1 MEAVMWIGKRRER
14 WRRRRHFGLVHLEL
28 GEQRWMKLVEVLW
41 HRVRIHLD
49 VRETLGMAL
58 EVHLQVALG
67 GEPVAA
73 NVALERAFACVRPNV
88 DLQCRIA
95 AEHLTAIAATVLEQ
109 LVLLASRRAGRL
121 AAGRTRRTCAR
132 AAHAVPETELVGQI
146 GGE

>member
-73 NVALERAFACVRPNV
+73 NVALERPFTRVRSNV
-88 DLQCRIA
+88 DLKCRIA
-95 AEHLTAIAATVLEQ
+95 AKHFTTVAATVFEQ
-109 LVLLASRRAGRL
+109 LILFASRTSRSASICSRS
-121 AAGRTRRTCAR
+121 RT
-132 AAHAVPETELVGQI
+132 VSI
-146 GGE
+146 S